1 MSRWTPDV
9 DPRQPA
15 PHQPAVERSYAE
27 QSAEDGRIRQR
38 ARERSK
44 QFGKRGRNHPQV
56 DPRTGHRRELGR
68 TRHKGLDMTERVH
81 ACLQEVGLYR
91 CASHRDLVE
100 AHFSG
105 NRFAAAK
112 GLERLVRS
120 GAMQQHQAR
129 GPNGGT
135 FTLYTLTKPGAALA
149 QRLAVKRGLDPEQR
163 AWAGMVKP
171 REAAHDADVAKA
183 CRKEI
188 EALTAQ
194 GARLRRIL
202 IDAELKGI
210 LAKRSETA
218 RAKLGKEEADR
229 ARRKRPTSCTCPVT
243 IRGTCRFPML
253 RSNTLTRPATWAAS
267 TSRSLPTTTG
277 RPASRPRAP
286 AVSRCTAERAARH
299 RTPAPACPPREAAED
314 GAAAGAAA
322 AIPPQWRF
330 DMHPWKV
337 SFGLTCT
344 LAALAVLFGF
354 ERLAFL
360 RPYASLIWE
369 QHSGLILAHL
379 LVLFLS
385 VAAGIHYLARLVGLG
400 DAGRKVEQVELAVRR
415 GQGDPELAAALQR
428 DTEGKWE

>member
-44 QFGKRGRNHPQV
+44 QFGKRGRNHPHV

-68 TRHKGLDMTERVH
+68 TRHKGPDMTERVH

-105 NRFAAAK
+105 NSFAAAK

-120 GAMQQHQAR
+120 GAMLQHRAR
-129 GPNGGT
+129 GPNGGA

-149 QRLAVKRGLDPEQR
+149 QRLAVKRGLDPKQR

-188 EALTAQ
+188 VALTAQ

-218 RAKLGKEEADR
+218 RARQGKEEADR
-229 ARRKRPTSCTCPVT
+229 ARRKAADELHLPCDDQGHVQIPDAQIQYVDEAGNMGRVNVEVASDHYREASVKAKSAGGFSMHGGKGGQAPNTRTGLSSPGGGGGR
-243 IRGTCRFPML
+243 RGGG
-253 RSNTLTRPATWAAS
+253 RSS
-267 TSRSLPTTTG
+267 G
-277 RPASRPRAP
+277 DPAS
-286 AVSRCTAERAARH
+286 
-299 RTPAPACPPREAAED
+299 
-314 GAAAGAAA
+314 
-322 AIPPQWRF
+322 
-330 DMHPWKV
+330 
-337 SFGLTCT
+337 
-344 LAALAVLFGF
+344 
-354 ERLAFL
+354 
-360 RPYASLIWE
+360 
-369 QHSGLILAHL
+369 
-379 LVLFLS
+379 
-385 VAAGIHYLARLVGLG
+385 
-400 DAGRKVEQVELAVRR
+400 VEI
-415 GQGDPELAAALQR
+415 
-428 DTEGKWE
+428 

>member
-1 MSRWTPDV
+1 MSRWTPDL
-9 DPRQPA
+9 DPRQPP
-15 PHQPAVERSYAE
+15 PHRAAVERSDAE
-27 QSAEDGRIRQR
+27 QSAEDGRIRQQ
-38 ARERSK
+38 ARDRSK
-44 QFGKRGRNHPQV
+44 QYGKRGRNHRPV
-56 DPRTGHRRELGR
+56 DPRNGHRRELGR
-68 TRHKGLDMTERVH
+68 TRHKGLDMTERTH

-120 GAMQQHQAR
+120 GAMQQHRAR

-218 RAKLGKEEADR
+218 RARQGKEEADR
-229 ARRKRPTSCTCPVT
+229 ARRKAADELHLPCDDQGHVQIPDAQIQYVDEAGNPGRVNVEVASDHYREGSVKAKSA
-243 IRGTCRFPML
+243 GGFSMHGGKGGQA
-253 RSNTLTRPATWAAS
+253 SNTRTGLSSPGGGGGRRGGG
-267 TSRSLPTTTG
+267 RSSG
-277 RPASRPRAP
+277 DPAS
-286 AVSRCTAERAARH
+286 
-299 RTPAPACPPREAAED
+299 
-314 GAAAGAAA
+314 
-322 AIPPQWRF
+322 
-330 DMHPWKV
+330 
-337 SFGLTCT
+337 
-344 LAALAVLFGF
+344 
-354 ERLAFL
+354 
-360 RPYASLIWE
+360 
-369 QHSGLILAHL
+369 
-379 LVLFLS
+379 
-385 VAAGIHYLARLVGLG
+385 
-400 DAGRKVEQVELAVRR
+400 VEI
-415 GQGDPELAAALQR
+415 
-428 DTEGKWE
+428 

>member
-9 DPRQPA
+9 DPRQPP
-15 PHQPAVERSYAE
+15 PHQPAVERSYAQHSGE
-27 QSAEDGRIRQR
+27 EGRIRRR

-44 QFGKRGRNHPQV
+44 QFGKRERNHPHV

-218 RAKLGKEEADR
+218 RAKQGKEEADR
-229 ARRKRPTSCTCPVT
+229 ARRKAADELHLPCDDQGHVQIPDAQIQYVDEAGNLGRVNVEVASDHYREGSVKAKSAGGFSMHGGKGGQAANTRTSLSSLGGGGGR
-243 IRGTCRFPML
+243 RGGG
-253 RSNTLTRPATWAAS
+253 RSS
-267 TSRSLPTTTG
+267 G
-277 RPASRPRAP
+277 DPAS
-286 AVSRCTAERAARH
+286 
-299 RTPAPACPPREAAED
+299 
-314 GAAAGAAA
+314 
-322 AIPPQWRF
+322 
-330 DMHPWKV
+330 
-337 SFGLTCT
+337 
-344 LAALAVLFGF
+344 
-354 ERLAFL
+354 
-360 RPYASLIWE
+360 
-369 QHSGLILAHL
+369 
-379 LVLFLS
+379 
-385 VAAGIHYLARLVGLG
+385 
-400 DAGRKVEQVELAVRR
+400 VEI
-415 GQGDPELAAALQR
+415 
-428 DTEGKWE
+428 

>member
-1 MSRWTPDV
+1 MSRWTPDL
-9 DPRQPA
+9 DPRQPPA
-15 PHQPAVERSYAE
+15 GSAAVERSHAQ
-27 QSAEDGRIRQR
+27 QSAEDGRIRQQ

-44 QFGKRGRNHPQV
+44 QYGKRGRNPRQV

-68 TRHKGLDMTERVH
+68 TRHKGLDMTERTH

-120 GAMQQHQAR
+120 GAMQQHRAR
-129 GPNGGT
+129 GPNGGA

-188 EALTAQ
+188 EALAGQ

-218 RAKLGKEEADR
+218 RARQGKEEADR
-229 ARRKRPTSCTCPVT
+229 ARRKAAGELHLPCDDQGHVQIPDAQIQYVDEAGNLGRVNVEVASDHYREASVKAKSA
-243 IRGTCRFPML
+243 GGFSMHGGKGGQA
-253 RSNTLTRPATWAAS
+253 SNTR
-267 TSRSLPTTTG
+267 TSLSSLGGGGGRRGGGRSSG
-277 RPASRPRAP
+277 DPAS
-286 AVSRCTAERAARH
+286 
-299 RTPAPACPPREAAED
+299 
-314 GAAAGAAA
+314 
-322 AIPPQWRF
+322 
-330 DMHPWKV
+330 
-337 SFGLTCT
+337 
-344 LAALAVLFGF
+344 
-354 ERLAFL
+354 
-360 RPYASLIWE
+360 
-369 QHSGLILAHL
+369 
-379 LVLFLS
+379 
-385 VAAGIHYLARLVGLG
+385 
-400 DAGRKVEQVELAVRR
+400 VEI
-415 GQGDPELAAALQR
+415 
-428 DTEGKWE
+428 

>member
-1 MSRWTPDV
+1 MSRWTPDL
-9 DPRQPA
+9 DPRQPPA
-15 PHQPAVERSYAE
+15 GSAAVERSHAQ
-27 QSAEDGRIRQR
+27 QSAEDGRIRQQ

-44 QFGKRGRNHPQV
+44 QYGKRPRNHPQV

-68 TRHKGLDMTERVH
+68 TRHKGLDMTERTH

-129 GPNGGT
+129 GPNGGA

-171 REAAHDADVAKA
+171 RDAAHDADVAKA

-188 EALTAQ
+188 EALAGQ

-218 RAKLGKEEADR
+218 RARQGKEEADR
-229 ARRKRPTSCTCPVT
+229 ARRKAADELHLPCDDQGHVQIPDAQIQYVDEAGNLGRVNVEVASDHYREASVKAKSAGGFSMHGGKGGQAPNTRTSLSSLGGGGGR
-243 IRGTCRFPML
+243 RGGG
-253 RSNTLTRPATWAAS
+253 RSS
-267 TSRSLPTTTG
+267 G
-277 RPASRPRAP
+277 DPAS
-286 AVSRCTAERAARH
+286 
-299 RTPAPACPPREAAED
+299 
-314 GAAAGAAA
+314 
-322 AIPPQWRF
+322 
-330 DMHPWKV
+330 
-337 SFGLTCT
+337 
-344 LAALAVLFGF
+344 
-354 ERLAFL
+354 
-360 RPYASLIWE
+360 
-369 QHSGLILAHL
+369 
-379 LVLFLS
+379 
-385 VAAGIHYLARLVGLG
+385 
-400 DAGRKVEQVELAVRR
+400 VEI
-415 GQGDPELAAALQR
+415 
-428 DTEGKWE
+428 